1 MQNQGDNMKLL
12 KGVILLNGH
21 FNRFRITIRAENR
34 EATEQIAQVVERKM
48 QQKGW
53 MPNAP

>member
-1 MQNQGDNMKLL
+1 MKVL

-21 FNRFRITIRAENR
+21 FNRFHITIRAENR
-34 EATEQIAQVVERKM
+34 EATEQIAAVVARKM

-53 MPNAP
+53 MPNAL

>member
-1 MQNQGDNMKLL
+1 MKLL

-53 MPNAP
+53 IPNAA